1 MRRSPSEDLPHS
13 LQEEQHMDLQWMSV
27 LDLEQGADVC
37 LTGGGRHVGGSES
50 SGGGGRIRDKADKQG
65 VAE

>member
-1 MRRSPSEDLPHS
+1 
-13 LQEEQHMDLQWMSV
+13 MDLQWMSV
-27 LDLEQGADVC
+27 LGLEQGADVC